1 MRNLGALIAVLLM
14 MGVIA
19 GVKPGPAQ
27 ADAKLVY
34 ERAPADL
41 GAVRRTMRDSA
52 LFEAAVA
59 QLNDALKLP
68 GKLTIRV
75 GAEEGPLYDA
85 DLREIWIPYDFQ
97 LEMED
102 LFDAAGAHPDDVE
115 SLALDVVEHALYHEI
130 GHALIDLLDLPVTGR
145 EEDAVDALATVMVI
159 DHFEDGAEV
168 AISAADAFRLQGELE
183 ADEGAE
189 PDFWGEHSLDE
200 QRFVAILCLTYGSA
214 PERYRAEMPPEI
226 TDAGERCEA
235 DWKRQS
241 RTWRRLLE
249 PHRK

>member
-1 MRNLGALIAVLLM
+1 M
-14 MGVIA
+14 
-19 GVKPGPAQ
+19 K
-27 ADAKLVY
+27 
-34 ERAPADL
+34 
-41 GAVRRTMRDSA
+41 DSA
-52 LFEAAVA
+52 LFEAAVG
-59 QLNDALKLP
+59 QLNRTLRLP
-68 GKLTIRV
+68 GTLTIRV

-102 LFDAAGAHPDDVE
+102 LFAAAGAHPDDVQ

-168 AISAADAFRLQGELE
+168 AISAADAFRLQGEFDVE
-183 ADEGAE
+183 EGAE

-214 PERYRAEMPPEI
+214 PKRYKAEMPPEI
-226 TDAGERCEA
+226 TEDGARCED
-235 DWKRQS
+235 DWDRQS
-241 RTWRRLLE
+241 RTWRRLLK